1 MDTHETLLAAS
12 WPTLETL
19 EGDEGDV
26 PVAASNILP
35 GDMSSAPLPNEW
47 DDDASVEDVC
57 ERIDRSIYAA
67 LVAS

>member
-19 EGDEGDV
+19 EGEDGDV
-26 PVAASNILP
+26 PVAASNMLP
-35 GDMSSAPLPNEW
+35 GDISSAPLPEEW
-47 DDDASVEDVC
+47 RGASLDNVA
-57 ERIDRSIYAA
+57 ERIDHSIYAA